1 MSWLTSHS
9 AGCFGYV
16 SELKKMRFFSA
27 AQFKKTTQLKKKLPQ
42 LKHFSWFSIH
52 SIMDDI
58 E

>member
-16 SELKKMRFFSA
+16 SELKKKRFCFRGTI
-27 AQFKKTTQLKKKLPQ
+27 KKKHTQLKKLPQ